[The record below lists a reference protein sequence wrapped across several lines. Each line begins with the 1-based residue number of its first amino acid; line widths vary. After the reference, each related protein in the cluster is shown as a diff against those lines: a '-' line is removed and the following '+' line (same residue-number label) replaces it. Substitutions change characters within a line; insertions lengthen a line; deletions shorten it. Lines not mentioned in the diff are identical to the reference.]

1 MKVRRIA
8 DALGAEV
15 TGIDLSGDLPV
26 ETIAELRRQWLE
38 HLVLVFPEQDLPPA
52 AFDAFARKLG
62 EPMDYPYLR
71 GIEGFPKITE
81 VAKLEGETVNFG
93 GIWHSDTTYL
103 PEPPA
108 ATMLLALE
116 VPPSG
121 GDTLF
126 ANQYLA
132 YEALAPDFRT
142 AIDTL
147 RAVNTSAKRET
158 SRTRVDRMRDAGNDE
173 AADVMTA
180 VHPVVR
186 THPET
191 GRKALFVNRAHTAC
205 IEGQSEKES
214 EPLLGF
220 LFEYQT
226 QPEFVTR
233 ICWKPGT
240 LALWDN
246 RCTLHVPLNDYQGCR
261 RVMHRI
267 TLKGDVPV

>member
-15 TGIDLSGDLPV
+15 TGIDLSGDLPADA
-26 ETIAELRRQWLE
+26 IAELRRQWRE
-38 HLVLVFPEQDLPPA
+38 RLVLVFPGQDLPPA
-52 AFDAFARKLG
+52 AFDALARKLG

-81 VAKLEGETVNFG
+81 VAKLEGEAVNFG

-108 ATMLLALE
+108 ATMLLARE

-132 YEALAPDFRT
+132 YEALTPDFR
-142 AIDTL
+142 AMIDPL

-158 SRTRVDRMRDAGNDE
+158 SRTRADRMRDAGNGD

-205 IEGQSEKES
+205 IEGWSEKES

-246 RCTLHVPLNDYQGCR
+246 RCTLHLPLNDYQGCR
-261 RVMHRI
+261 SVMHRI
-267 TLKGDVPV
+267 TLKGDAPV